1 MNFLRDRSLL
11 CFAGRLIITVIW
23 LRIVYCGQQEEP
35 TTLIFALLIRI
46 HGTYITT
53 KNEWNAQNAIWSDAR
68 SDLLNLFTGVLTI
81 YHVKRTQWAALQ
93 QERFDLLSLKPALR
107 NLRLLPL
114 KLMSQQLPANISFVP
129 DRLNVAQQWILLHSS
144 SKIVGLVGPNKR
156 KTNGLLEHYKRR
168 SNSGNLSILS
178 HNVLQVPT

>member
-1 MNFLRDRSLL
+1 M
-11 CFAGRLIITVIW
+11 
-23 LRIVYCGQQEEP
+23 
-35 TTLIFALLIRI
+35 
-46 HGTYITT
+46 
-53 KNEWNAQNAIWSDAR
+53 
-68 SDLLNLFTGVLTI
+68 
-81 YHVKRTQWAALQ
+81 KRKQWAALQ
-93 QERFDLLSLKPALR
+93 QERFDLPSLKPALR

-114 KLMSQQLPANISFVP
+114 KLMSQQLPGNISFVR

-168 SNSGNLSILS
+168 SNSGNLTILS